1 MTEQVMTIAK
11 LKEQVDKMVAA
22 GYGDMP
28 ISLND
33 DVLHEGDFVFS
44 FIGEGGM
51 KIRGMI
57 YNAKDYQR
65 LANLRRDIDKA
76 WEKFSMNG
84 GR

>member
-1 MTEQVMTIAK
+1 MAEQVMTIAK

-28 ISLND
+28 IFLND
-33 DVLHEGDFVFS
+33 DVLHEGDFFFN

-65 LANLRRDIDKA
+65 LADLRRDIDKA
-76 WEKFSMNG
+76 WDKFSMNG